1 MINHLSMIKTGKE
14 EISYLIDKV
23 IEKYE
28 AETRETVLRNTNRK
42 NYEALAIKLSA
53 ISNNLP
59 FTAEELDHEEY
70 PADKSIRKQKYPY
83 RKYDITSSQ
92 IKDACY
98 KIISRPKPF
107 LIDACYIYLFGM
119 GRKGFEKD
127 VKDINLLNSPDEF
140 LQESDIL
147 DNPAELN
154 KIYLNTKN
162 ENEKLKQ
169 STKKLRVTFTAG
181 LTLSLLIC
189 VFLIFKSNDLLSEN
203 EKWEV
208 VKKDMSLFAYQPT
221 EAEIDSLQGVWLGYS
236 SSPQARITDP
246 DRYHMVGKSI
256 IDVEYK
262 DGYFTFVRYGPNFNQ
277 IGYMKYESPQVVSM
291 YAHIEN
297 ESGAIISPKY
307 SLMKLESGNPIL
319 NVISASW
326 SFDSGDMN
334 RLMGIREVFM
344 KQGKGKVDA
353 VFNSV
358 DNATCRCKIINWE
371 QDNELVKT
379 FYLKNEFV
387 DTIRNG
393 TLTKLLDEKSFIP
406 AVPLPDS
413 FIKKDTLI
421 SPDDLVHLGI

>member
-1 MINHLSMIKTGKE
+1 MIKTGKE

-23 IEKYE
+23 IEKYD
-28 AETRETVLRNTNRK
+28 AETGKATIRNTNRK
-42 NYEALAIKLSA
+42 NYETLAIKLSK

-59 FTAEELDHEEY
+59 FTAEEFNHQEY
-70 PADKSIRKQKYPY
+70 PADRSINKQKYPY

-92 IKDACY
+92 IKDACF
-98 KIISRPKPF
+98 KTISRPKPF

-119 GRKGFEKD
+119 GRKGFKKD
-127 VKDINLLNSPDEF
+127 VKDINLLISADKL

-147 DNPAELN
+147 DNPAELK
-154 KIYLNTKN
+154 KIYLNIRE
-162 ENEKLKQ
+162 ENERFKRNA
-169 STKKLRVTFTAG
+169 KKTRATSKVM
-181 LTLSLLIC
+181 LTLSLVIC
-189 VFLIFKSNDLLSEN
+189 IFLVYKSIHMFSVNKE
-203 EKWEV
+203 WEII
-208 VKKDMSLFAYQPT
+208 KKDMSLFAYQPT

-236 SSPQARITDP
+236 SSPQARISDP

-262 DGYFTFVRYGPNFNQ
+262 NGYFTFVRYGPNFNQ

-307 SLMKLESGNPIL
+307 SLMKLDSGKPIL

-334 RLMGIREVFM
+334 RLMGIREVFI

-371 QDNELVKT
+371 QDNKLVKT

-406 AVPLPDS
+406 AIPLPDS